1 MLGAMFIKCCIK
13 VSHVSLIPQIH
24 FVLQHGG
31 NTRQTKNKKRLQ
43 LCSTQLQVPKSSLS
57 RLADFFHQQLP
68 GYGLLSADNKMQ
80 CVCKIANFE
89 PLGCLFFLIN
99 GALFY

>member
-1 MLGAMFIKCCIK
+1 VQETQLAVGITGYK
-13 VSHVSLIPQIH
+13 VKAAFLFCRLH
-24 FVLQHGG
+24 FVLQHDG
-31 NTRQTKNKKRLQ
+31 NTRQTKKKKKRLQ

-80 CVCKIANFE
+80 SVKIANF
-89 PLGCLFFLIN
+89 
-99 GALFY
+99 

>member
-1 MLGAMFIKCCIK
+1 LFYSTAA
-13 VSHVSLIPQIH
+13 
-24 FVLQHGG
+24 
-31 NTRQTKNKKRLQ
+31 TRARLKKKKRLK

-57 RLADFFHQQLP
+57 RLADFFHQKLP
-68 GYGLLSADNKMQ
+68 GYGFLSADNNA
-80 CVCKIANFE
+80 VCEIAKFE